1 MTKYLTSDGLEK
13 LKKEL
18 ENLERVE
25 RKKIAEKMKLA
36 VSFGDLSENAAYD
49 EARESQSFLE
59 NRISELK
66 GVIYSAKIV
75 ENNQARDVQVGSI
88 VLLSK
93 GNEKEKFE
101 IVGPEEADVFGGK
114 ISYQSPLGKVLL
126 GKTKGSRVNIK
137 TPEGKIEYKIF
148 EIK

>member
-1 MTKYLTSDGLEK
+1 M
-13 LKKEL
+13 
-18 ENLERVE
+18 
-25 RKKIAEKMKLA
+25 
-36 VSFGDLSENAAYD
+36 
-49 EARESQSFLE
+49 
-59 NRISELK
+59 
-66 GVIYSAKIV
+66 